1 MASGPITSWHIE
13 GAKVEA
19 VTDFIFLGSKISAD
33 SDCSPEIK
41 ICLLLGRKARTN
53 LDSILKSRDI
63 TLPTKVWTVKS
74 MVFLVVMYECESW
87 IIKKAEHWRIDGFQ
101 IVVLEKTPES
111 SLDGKEIN
119 PVNLKGNQPWILPGR
134 TDAVAP
140 ILWPPDATSWLIGKD
155 PDARKDGRQKE
166 KRVAENEMVRLYHQ
180 LNRHESEQ
188 ILRDGEG

>member
-87 IIKKAEHWRIDGFQ
+87 IIKKAEHWRTDGFQ
-101 IVVLEKTPES
+101 IVVLEKTLES
-111 SLDGKEIN
+111 LLDSKEVKPGN
-119 PVNLKGNQPWILPGR
+119 SKGIQPCIFIGR
-134 TDAVAP
+134 TNAEAP
-140 ILWPPDATSWLIGKD
+140 VLWPPDAKCRLIGKD
-155 PDARKDGRQKE
+155 PYARKGWSQRRRKQQRTKWLDSI
-166 KRVAENEMVRLYHQ
+166 ADSIDMN
-180 LNRHESEQ
+180 LNKLWEIVE
-188 ILRDGEG
+188 

>member
-101 IVVLEKTPES
+101 IVVLEKTLES
-111 SLDGKEIN
+111 LLDSKEVKPGN
-119 PVNLKGNQPWILPGR
+119 SKGIQPCIFIGR
-134 TDAVAP
+134 TNAEAP
-140 ILWPPDATSWLIGKD
+140 VLWPPDAKCRLIGKD
-155 PDARKDGRQKE
+155 PYARKGWSQRRRKQQRTKWLDSI
-166 KRVAENEMVRLYHQ
+166 ADSIDMN
-180 LNRHESEQ
+180 LNKLWEIVE
-188 ILRDGEG
+188 

>member
-87 IIKKAEHWRIDGFQ
+87 IIKKAEHWRTDGFQ
-101 IVVLEKTPES
+101 IVVLEKTLES
-111 SLDGKEIN
+111 LLDSKEVKPGN
-119 PVNLKGNQPWILPGR
+119 SKGIQPCIFIGR
-134 TDAVAP
+134 TNAEAP
-140 ILWPPDATSWLIGKD
+140 VLWPPDAKCRLIGKD
-155 PDARKDGRQKE
+155 PYARKGWSQRRRKQQRTKWLDSI
-166 KRVAENEMVRLYHQ
+166 ADSIEMN
-180 LNRHESEQ
+180 LNKLWEIVE
-188 ILRDGEG
+188 